1 MAVTALGEK
10 YGLHMRVERWVED
23 RVPARNEAFIRA

>member
-10 YGLHMRVERWVED
+10 YGLHMRVED
-23 RVPARNEAFIRA
+23 RVPARDEAFIRA